1 MVELNQ
7 NKRLKQLDL
16 PEAVRKLYFTL
27 KINQ

>member
-7 NKRLKQLDL
+7 NKRLKQSDW